1 MALEPGTVFAGYRI
15 ERILGSGGMGTVYL
29 ARHPRL
35 PRSVA
40 LKVLDLSAGAD
51 GDFRIRFERE
61 AELAVRLDHPNV
73 VEVYD
78 RGQEGDRLWISMRR
92 VDGSD
97 VSDLIRR
104 GRAELPPRRAVDI
117 IAQAAAGL
125 DAAHHRGLLHRDVKP
140 ANLLVAVDDE
150 GRDQVFVT
158 DFGIARSRD
167 DAAVTASGVLV
178 ATLAYAAPEQISGD
192 DLDHRADIY
201 SLGCTLFHMLTGTVP
216 FAGPSPAAVVSAHL
230 FNPPPRVTAHDPSLP
245 PALDEVIGKAL
256 AKDPADRYASCRDL
270 AVAAQRALPPA
281 DAGRAGYST
290 GSQEHSPGG
299 AGNTGQHSVGGGAA
313 MGGPAS
319 SRAEAWSTPAAH
331 GGAQPAGEGGG
342 PGIHQ
347 GGIPAGPVDPPGAR
361 HDSGARTGS
370 ARRPPDSGGVAATP
384 NTGAGSLQHVRPG
397 HGGAD
402 PVSFTGTGPQHVP
415 PGSWAAPP
423 GAVPLTQSNRN
434 QPAPQQVPAP
444 NRHRTA
450 WMVLAAGVGVLVIA
464 LVAAVAIRTAGG
476 FGDRADGP
484 PTPLTTTAATSAPP
498 TATAPSTTTTKVVA
512 PAWGR
517 NGELVGLF
525 PGLLPDT
532 PSGRGFNGATCTGL
546 DVLNN
551 GGAPAVE
558 CRQDNGIHWYV
569 WSFRAGD
576 PRRDSTF
583 RTNIDNDTT
592 REEDWSRDSGTGKV
606 RWTYYPGGN
615 AGLLTVRFDDPGRAW
630 IIVDVSW
637 DHHTGQDLYDQ
648 WWSNAPI

>member
-51 GDFRIRFERE
+51 GDFRVRFERE

-73 VEVYD
+73 VEIYD

-125 DAAHHRGLLHRDVKP
+125 DAAHRRGLLHRDVKP

-167 DAAVTASGVLV
+167 DVAVTASGVLV
-178 ATLAYAAPEQISGD
+178 ATLAYAAPEQISGE
-192 DLDHRADIY
+192 DLDHRTDIY

-230 FNPPPRVTAHDPSLP
+230 FTPPPRVTAHDASLP
-245 PALDEVIGKAL
+245 SALDEVIAKAL
-256 AKDPADRYASCRDL
+256 AKNPADRYASCREL
-270 AVAAQRALPPA
+270 AVAARRALPPA
-281 DAGRAGYST
+281 DAGRGDYST
-290 GSQEHSPGG
+290 GPQPHSPGG
-299 AGNTGQHSVGGGAA
+299 AGSTGPHAIGGGSA

-319 SRAEAWSTPAAH
+319 PRAQAWSTPAAH
-331 GGAQPAGEGGG
+331 GGAQPAGAGGG
-342 PGIHQ
+342 PDVHQ
-347 GGIPAGPVDPPGAR
+347 GGILAGAVEPPGTR

-370 ARRPPDSGGVAATP
+370 ARRPPTS
-384 NTGAGSLQHVRPG
+384 
-397 HGGAD
+397 GGAD
-402 PVSFTGTGPQHVP
+402 PVPFTGTGSQRVP
-415 PGSWAAPP
+415 PGSWAVAPG
-423 GAVPLTQSNRN
+423 GAPLTRSTVN

-444 NRHRTA
+444 DRHRTA
-450 WMVLAAGVGVLVIA
+450 WMVLAAGVGVLA

-476 FGDRADGP
+476 FGERADGP
-484 PTPLTTTAATSAPP
+484 PTPLTATATTTSASPTTTAPP
-498 TATAPSTTTTKVVA
+498 TTTKVVA

-517 NGELVGLF
+517 NGELVGRF

-569 WSFRAGD
+569 WSFRPGD

-630 IIVDVSW
+630 TIVDVSW